1 MDLYTSKQRWKLLL
15 VVLALAIV
23 GGSLFYSNQS
33 IRKIGERERSKA
45 QQWATALRKKAE
57 LVELSSQIFEALKT
71 KEREK
76 MALVVRAN
84 RTLLDASDL
93 SMSQDVDFAL
103 EIIEANKDIPFI
115 LLNDDGSISQF
126 RNIEP
131 QTPKPNILQLSKSW
145 INEGR
150 SYQIQVFEDM
160 YMTLCHGFSKEL
172 ERLQAHSDSLIRS
185 FNVHFCMQ
193 HALAFQPKT

>member
-23 GGSLFYSNQS
+23 GGSLFYSNRS
-33 IRKIGERERSKA
+33 IQKIGERERSKA
-45 QQWATALRKKAE
+45 QQWALALRKKAE

-76 MALVVRAN
+76 MALVVQAN
-84 RTLLDASDL
+84 RTLLSASDL
-93 SMSQDVDFAL
+93 GMSQDIDFAL
-103 EIIEANKDIPFI
+103 AIIEANKDIPFI
-115 LLNDDGSISQF
+115 LLNDDQSVSQF
-126 RNIEP
+126 RNIDTSVLK
-131 QTPKPNILQLSKSW
+131 QDLQSLSKEW

-160 YMTLCHGFSKEL
+160 YMTLCHGFSKACVTVML
-172 ERLQAHSDSLIRS
+172 CSSLR
-185 FNVHFCMQ
+185 
-193 HALAFQPKT
+193 

>member
-33 IRKIGERERSKA
+33 IQKIGERERSKA
-45 QQWATALRKKAE
+45 QQWALALRKKAE
-57 LVELSSQIFEALKT
+57 LVELSSQIFAALQE

-76 MALVVRAN
+76 IELVVRAN
-84 RTLLDASDL
+84 RNLLSASDL
-93 SMSQDVDFAL
+93 GTSQDVDFAL
-103 EIIEANKDIPFI
+103 AIIEANKDIPFI
-115 LLNDDGSISQF
+115 LLNDDLSVSQF
-126 RNIEP
+126 RNIDTSVLKQDL
-131 QTPKPNILQLSKSW
+131 QTLSKKW

-160 YMTLCHGFSKEL
+160 YMTLCHGYSKEL

-185 FNVHFCMQ
+185 FNADLTDQKSLV
-193 HALAFQPKT
+193 PV